1 MGMTKK
7 MMIQPGAGRHY
18 EDRKQFA
25 RMLKEE
31 QMLCCVKWHHV
42 LDHCNLKQLCVFS

>member
-7 MMIQPGAGRHY
+7 KMVQPGAGRHY
-18 EDRKQFA
+18 EDMKQFA

-31 QMLCCVKWHHV
+31 HI
-42 LDHCNLKQLCVFS
+42 